1 MMKECTQMKRIAS
14 AMTTVVFVVT
24 VGLSG
29 AAFHDG
35 PHVGPD
41 GEVFNVGKKGDVK
54 IGLDVAIGDVL
65 VKKGKYLFEHR
76 MEGDRHMLV
85 LTGLETK
92 NGIEAPVHQIPM
104 RFITSKDAVK
114 KSALFA
120 ERLRDRSYRVSVI
133 QIAGESG
140 DHMPAAAGSI

>member
-1 MMKECTQMKRIAS
+1 MRR
-14 AMTTVVFVVT
+14 TTAVAAAVFALT
-24 VGLSG
+24 FGFRG
-29 AAFHDG
+29 AAAHDG

-54 IGLDVAIGDVL
+54 IGMDVVIGDVL

-76 MEGDRHMLV
+76 LEGDSHILV
-85 LTGLETK
+85 LTGVATK
-92 NGIEAPVHQIPM
+92 NGIEPLVHQIHM
-104 RFITSKDAVK
+104 RFITSRDPVK

-120 ERLRDRSYRVSVI
+120 ERQRDRSYRVSVI

-140 DHMPAAAGSI
+140 DHTPALSSGI

>member
-1 MMKECTQMKRIAS
+1 MKRMLSSTAF
-14 AMTTVVFVVT
+14 VVFCLAF
-24 VGLSG
+24 GSSG
-29 AAFHDG
+29 TALHDG

-41 GEVFNVGKKGDVK
+41 GEVFNVGKNRDVK
-54 IGLDVAIGDVL
+54 IGMDVVIGDVL

-76 MEGDRHMLV
+76 VDGDTHVLV
-85 LTGLETK
+85 LTGLEDK
-92 NGIEAPVHQIPM
+92 NGAEPPVHQIPM
-104 RFITSKDAVK
+104 RFITSRDVVK

-140 DHMPAAAGSI
+140 DHMPAAASGS

>member
-1 MMKECTQMKRIAS
+1 MKRIAG
-14 AMTTVVFVVT
+14 AMTTVAFVVAL
-24 VGLSG
+24 GLSG

-35 PHVGPD
+35 PHVGLD

-54 IGLDVAIGDVL
+54 IDLDVVIGDVL

-76 MEGDRHMLV
+76 IDGDRHILV
-85 LTGLETK
+85 LTGLDAK
-92 NGIEAPVHQIPM
+92 NGIEAPVHQINM
-104 RFITSKDAVK
+104 RFITSRNAVK

-120 ERLRDRSYRVSVI
+120 ERLRDRSYRVRVI

-140 DHMPAAAGSI
+140 DHMPAAAGGI